1 MTVHYG
7 FDSLPAFRN
16 PVVTVGSYDGVHG
29 GHRAILQRINEL
41 AAKNGGESVVVT
53 FAPHPRI
60 VLGKAEGLKLLNT
73 LEEKITLLE
82 EVGVDHLVVAPFTEE
97 FSRWSSAEYVRVY
110 LVKKIGVRTLV
121 VGYNHHFGHNKDG
134 DFRFLQSLQEE
145 GGFEVC
151 EISRQQIDDEKVSST
166 VVRTLIAEGD
176 MVHAMRLLGR
186 PYILIANI
194 KEYAADPYK
203 LLPPNGRYRVQI
215 EGQGSAVLM
224 ISHNG
229 INLDFA
235 STYNL
240 EKPLQIGFLDR
251 IG

>member
-1 MTVHYG
+1 MKVHYG
-7 FDSLPAFRN
+7 FDSLPAFRA

-41 AAKNGGESVVVT
+41 AAQNGGESVVVT

-60 VLGKAEGLKLLNT
+60 VLGKADGLKLLNT

-82 EVGVDHLVVAPFTEE
+82 EVGIDHLIVAPFTEE
-97 FSRWSSAEYVRVY
+97 FSRLSSQEYVRDY
-110 LVKKIGVRTLV
+110 LVGKIGVRTLV

-134 DFRFLQSLQEE
+134 DFRFLQSMQEE
-145 GGFEVC
+145 YGFEVY

-166 VVRTLIAEGD
+166 VVRQLITSGD
-176 MVHAMRLLGR
+176 MAHAKRLLER
-186 PYILIANI
+186 PYILIANL
-194 KEYAADPYK
+194 KERSIDPYK
-203 LLPPNGRYRVQI
+203 LLPPNGRYRVEI
-215 EGQGSAVLM
+215 EGQGTAVLV

-229 INLDFA
+229 LNLDFA
-235 STYNL
+235 TMYNL
-240 EKPLQIGFLDR
+240 EKPLQIGFIDR